1 MFTQMNRLSG
11 AQCAGVLFH
20 RGLFHT
26 LVLLLVLFC
35 FVLFCFVA
43 VKVRDYRVGAGEKVA
58 YSVGEFA

>member
-1 MFTQMNRLSG
+1 MHNAREYCFTGGSFIRW
-11 AQCAGVLFH
+11 CYYW
-20 RGLFHT
+20 
-26 LVLLLVLFC
+26 FC

>member
-1 MFTQMNRLSG
+1 MRGSIVSQGALSYAG
-11 AQCAGVLFH
+11 ATIG
-20 RGLFHT
+20 
-26 LVLLLVLFC
+26 